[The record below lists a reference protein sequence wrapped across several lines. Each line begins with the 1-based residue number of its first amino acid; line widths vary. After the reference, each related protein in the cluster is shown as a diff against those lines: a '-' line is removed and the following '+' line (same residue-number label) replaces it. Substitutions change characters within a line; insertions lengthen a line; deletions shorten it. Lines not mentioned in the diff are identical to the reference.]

1 MAGRSPGR
9 AEEGDY
15 ARVGRRGFIG
25 AGLVGAGALIV
36 PAGSASAQSGAA
48 EVKRVRAHQSVAG
61 AGGPIGQLPV
71 RATFPN
77 LPAIPVDP
85 AGALDTLARLRIR
98 AEQVVQAKQGLTRRF
113 TIRGRTGTGYA
124 FLYGGSA
131 SATAAAARD
140 ALATQLREQPDRG
153 AAALARTALH
163 GHDHV
168 EATATS
174 AGALSL
180 DSPSQFSISWTTFP
194 DVYGAGRPF
203 LSRWASSLG
212 DAESA
217 TKQFWPMIADHGLGF
232 NLIIPERLT
241 AAKARELRRR
251 FRIPWTRALRDASAA
266 GNLYVIDMSRF
277 EALEPHSING
287 AVRFTPS
294 TITLL
299 TRNPRTKTLTPVA
312 IVVSG
317 FQGKDRKV
325 FTRATATDGA
335 WLYALQAAKVSI
347 TVFGIWLGHVYHWH
361 IVTAAMQMTML
372 NTLPSTH
379 PVYQLLAPQ
388 SKFVIPFDNV
398 LMALWSN
405 IAPPTSIVSANEFLG
420 LSNEYA
426 QGRSYFDDDPRR
438 TLKALRLRQAD
449 FTRKSSWDQYPVVRR
464 LLQVWDLVGAYVK
477 AFVRGTYPSDAAV
490 AGDHALQAW
499 IAAASSSSGGNVR
512 GLPAMNSR
520 AALER
525 VLTSLIY
532 RITVHGVARLTSTS
546 SPALT
551 FVANFPHC
559 LQRADIPAPRT
570 RLSTRTLLTY
580 LPNVDTI
587 SQAVTF
593 YFTFTFS
600 TPYEPFIPL
609 QGVNT
614 SLFFPNGA
622 RDRRNQALIT
632 LRNGLAAFIDD
643 YQPGNPQRFQWPL
656 NIET

>member
-1 MAGRSPGR
+1 MARRSSGR
-9 AEEGDY
+9 EEGGNS
-15 ARVGRRGFIG
+15 ARFGRRGFLG
-25 AGLVGAGALIV
+25 AGLAGAGALVV
-36 PAGSASAQSGAA
+36 PAGSRAA
-48 EVKRVRAHQSVAG
+48 EPKPARAHQSIAG

-71 RATFPN
+71 RASFPN

-85 AGALDTLARLRIR
+85 AGALDTLARLQIR
-98 AEQVVQAKQGLTRRF
+98 TQQVVQAKQGLTRRF
-113 TIRGRTGTGYA
+113 TIRGRTGTAYA
-124 FLYGGSA
+124 FLYGESA
-131 SATAAAARD
+131 RAAADVARD
-140 ALATQLREQPDRG
+140 ALAKQLREQPDRG
-153 AAALARTALH
+153 AAALARSTLQ
-163 GHDHV
+163 GQSRV
-168 EATATS
+168 EATAAS
-174 AGALSL
+174 AGALPL
-180 DSPSQFSISWTTFP
+180 DSPSQFSLSWTSFP

-203 LSRWASSLG
+203 LSRWASSLSNA
-212 DAESA
+212 DSA
-217 TKQFWPMIADHGLGF
+217 TRQFWPMIAEHGLGF

-241 AAKARELRRR
+241 AAKARALQRR
-251 FRIPWTRALRDASAA
+251 FRIPWTRALSRAASA

-277 EALEPHSING
+277 EALEPHSVNG

-294 TITLL
+294 TVTLL
-299 TRNPRTKTLTPVA
+299 IRNARTKTLTPVA

-317 FQGKDRKV
+317 FKGGNRKV

-372 NTLPSTH
+372 NTFPATH
-379 PVYQLLAPQ
+379 PIYRLLAPQ
-388 SKFVIPFDNV
+388 SRFAIPFDDV
-398 LMALWSN
+398 LLALWSN

-420 LSNEYA
+420 LSNQYA
-426 QGRSYFDDDPRR
+426 RGRSYFDDDPRT
-438 TLKALRLRQAD
+438 TLAALRLRQAD
-449 FTRKSSWDQYPVVRR
+449 FTRKSPWDQYPLVQR
-464 LLQVWDLVGAYVK
+464 LLQVWDLVTAYVK
-477 AFVRGTYPSDAAV
+477 AFVRRTYPSDAAV
-490 AGDHALQAW
+490 AGDRALQAW
-499 IAAASSSSGGNVR
+499 IAVASSSDGGNVR
-512 GLPAMNSR
+512 GLPAMRSR
-520 AALER
+520 NALER

-532 RITVHGVARLTSTS
+532 RVTVHGVARLTSTS

-570 RLSTRTLLTY
+570 RMSTRTLLTY

-587 SQAVTF
+587 SQAITF

-609 QGVNT
+609 QGANT
-614 SLFFPNGA
+614 SLFFPNGS

-632 LRNGLAAFIDD
+632 LRNGIAAFIDE